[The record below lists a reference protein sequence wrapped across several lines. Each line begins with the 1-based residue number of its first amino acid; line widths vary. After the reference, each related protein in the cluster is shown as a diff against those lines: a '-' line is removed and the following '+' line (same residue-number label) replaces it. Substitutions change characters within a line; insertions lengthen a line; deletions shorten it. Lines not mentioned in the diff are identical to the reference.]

1 MGGTTFANPSF
12 SPPPPN
18 TNTIAPTPFSYRQS
32 ETSSHDSNSN
42 TYQQHH
48 SVVFI
53 MESSVLHH
61 VLAASSLDD
70 TPQNDHAECRTA
82 PQQQHVEHSS
92 QQKQRRSYNSYMS
105 YQWLVL
111 CLVLVYTS
119 CVDGQLWYV
128 EPFTHLSVCSLR
140 YTPSSRRY
148 TT

>member
-1 MGGTTFANPSF
+1 MPTQASA
-12 SPPPPN
+12 PPPPF
-18 TNTIAPTPFSYRQS
+18 TSTIAPTPFSYRQS

-92 QQKQRRSYNSYMS
+92 QQKQRRSYKSYMS

-128 EPFTHLSVCSLR
+128 EPFTHLSVYSLR

-148 TT
+148 TS

>member
-12 SPPPPN
+12 SPPRLLQAQSHPHHSR
-18 TNTIAPTPFSYRQS
+18 IARS

-92 QQKQRRSYNSYMS
+92 QQKQRRSYKSYMS

-148 TT
+148 TS

>member
-12 SPPPPN
+12 SPPPPF
-18 TNTIAPTPFSYRQS
+18 TSTIAPTPFSYRQS

-148 TT
+148 TS

>member
-12 SPPPPN
+12 SPPPPF
-18 TNTIAPTPFSYRQS
+18 TSTIAPTPFSYRQS

-119 CVDGQLWYV
+119 CVDGQLCQ
-128 EPFTHLSVCSLR
+128 PCDK
-140 YTPSSRRY
+140 TPNGFAVRPG
-148 TT
+148 TQVGTKT

>member
-1 MGGTTFANPSF
+1 MPTQASA
-12 SPPPPN
+12 PPPPF
-18 TNTIAPTPFSYRQS
+18 TSTIAPTPFSYRQS

-92 QQKQRRSYNSYMS
+92 QQKQRRSYKSYMT

-148 TT
+148 TS